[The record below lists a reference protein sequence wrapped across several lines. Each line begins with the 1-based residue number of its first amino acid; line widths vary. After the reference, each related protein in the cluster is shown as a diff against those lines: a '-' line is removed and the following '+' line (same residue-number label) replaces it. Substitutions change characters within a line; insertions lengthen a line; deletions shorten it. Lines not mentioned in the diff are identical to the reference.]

1 MSSMFSLRKGLG
13 MAVRLLGVVFVMV
26 LAFMVS
32 AMVLGSDAP
41 QLSPAEAQ
49 LSGQVMLLVCALNAL
64 ILAYLALRSR
74 WHGWRLVGAIFLAQY
89 GIETFMPQ
97 IETVVFNQALQLPTA
112 EIVSLFITG
121 FLRALIFAPLA
132 VWLLGKFRT
141 DNAVARS
148 NNALHLS
155 IREWAMRLTLLA
167 ALYMVI
173 YFLFGYFVAW
183 QSPALRQFYSGST
196 SILPFF
202 THMAQTLR
210 GDPWLAPIQFGRGY
224 LWVLVVLPVV
234 RMFRGGVW
242 ETGFALALLLAVLLT
257 DFILFPN
264 PFMPEAVRMAH
275 FSELWSSMALFGVL
289 IGWILLFNSQRRAPE
304 ASST

>member
-1 MSSMFSLRKGLG
+1 MSSMISLRKRLG
-13 MAVRLLGVVFVMV
+13 MAVRLLGVVLVML

-32 AMVLGSDAP
+32 AMALGSNAP
-41 QLSPAEAQ
+41 ALSPAEAQ
-49 LSGQVMLLVCALNAL
+49 VSAKVMLLVCALNAL

-112 EIVSLFITG
+112 QIVSLFITG

-132 VWLLGKFRT
+132 VWLLGKFRNDT
-141 DNAVARS
+141 AVAQS
-148 NNALHLS
+148 NNSLHLS
-155 IREWAMRLTLLA
+155 VQEWAKRLTVLA
-167 ALYMVI
+167 ALYTII

-183 QSPALRQFYSGST
+183 QSPELRQFYSGS
-196 SILPFF
+196 SAILPFF

-210 GDPWLAPIQFGRGY
+210 SDPWLALIQFGRGY

-234 RMFRGGVW
+234 LMFRGGVR
-242 ETGFALALLLAVLLT
+242 ETCFALALVLAVLLT

-264 PFMPEAVRMAH
+264 PYMPEAVRMGH

-289 IGWILLFNSQRRAPE
+289 IGWILLFNPQRK
-304 ASST
+304 SVLHTT